1 MKINADNTNIN
12 LRHLR
17 AIHAVHATGS
27 FARAADRLGVVPS
40 ALTEIVR
47 QLEESAGAALF
58 DRRMRPPQFTPL
70 GLEFLQATAPALLAL
85 DDALEEL
92 RDSAALGR
100 GRLQLG
106 ASPSTIKDLIAP
118 ALEVFR
124 KAHPNIALSL
134 QDGPAE
140 DLAHRVISGAL
151 DLAVAG
157 YAGHSPQLERIELDR
172 DPVGLAVPKGHALT
186 RLRRPLVL
194 ADIDPNDLIHL
205 DAETGTSKLIADH
218 AGLPK
223 DLRTGPFRVAS
234 TFGQLCLIRSGA
246 GVGLLPRKAA
256 LLFDDPQLTFLPI
269 SDLNLYRCMYLL
281 LPATRPISH
290 VAQRFAEVLQDPQR
304 RARGSCKD

>member
-17 AIHAVHATGS
+17 AVHAVHATGS

-40 ALTEIVR
+40 ALTEIIR

-70 GLEFLQATAPALLAL
+70 GLEFLRATAPALLSL
-85 DDALEEL
+85 DDALQGL

-100 GRLQLG
+100 GRLRLG

-118 ALEVFR
+118 ALSVFR

-134 QDGPAE
+134 QDAPAE
-140 DLAHRVISGAL
+140 DLAERVIAGTL

-157 YAGHSPQLERIELDR
+157 YAGLSPQLERVELDR
-172 DPVGLAVPKGHALT
+172 DPIGLALPKDHPLT
-186 RLRRPLVL
+186 QLQRPLVL
-194 ADIDPNDLIHL
+194 ADIDPLDLIHL
-205 DAETGTSKLIADH
+205 DAETGTAKLLSDH
-218 AGLPK
+218 AELPE
-223 DLRTGPFRVAS
+223 DLRSGAFRVAS

-256 LLFDDPQLTFLPI
+256 LVFEDPQVRFLPI
-269 SDLNLYRCMYLL
+269 SDLDLYRRIYLL
-281 LPATRPISH
+281 LPATRPLSH
-290 VAQRFAEVLQDPQR
+290 IAQRFAEILQERKGAAKGP
-304 RARGSCKD
+304 

>member
-17 AIHAVHATGS
+17 AIHAIHATGS

-47 QLEESAGAALF
+47 QLEDSAGAALF
-58 DRRMRPPQFTPL
+58 DRRMRPPQFTAL
-70 GLEFLQATAPALLAL
+70 GLDFLRATAPALQVL

-118 ALEVFR
+118 VLRRFR
-124 KAHPNIALSL
+124 QAHPNIALLL

-140 DLAHRVISGAL
+140 DLAQRVMSGAL

-157 YAGHSPQLERIELDR
+157 YAGQSPQLERIELDR
-172 DPVGLAVPKGHALT
+172 DPIGLALPKGHALA
-186 RLRRPLVL
+186 RLGRPLRL
-194 ADIDPNDLIHL
+194 ADIDPLDLIHL
-205 DAETGTSKLIADH
+205 DAETGTAKLLADH
-218 AGLPK
+218 AGLPEA
-223 DLRTGPFRVAS
+223 LRSGPFRVAS

-246 GVGLLPRKAA
+246 GIGLLPRKAA
-256 LLFDDPQLTFLPI
+256 LLFDDPQLCFLPI
-269 SDLNLYRCMYLL
+269 SDLDLYRRMFLL
-281 LPATRPISH
+281 LPAARPLSH
-290 VAQRFAEVLQDPQR
+290 VAQRFAQILQDASGAADKTAGP
-304 RARGSCKD
+304 